1 MGLAE
6 FFTDDCVTYGHQD
19 LRSLI
24 SVRRDGRREMGGEMA
39 SLSFLVPRGVYVGIG
54 KAD

>member
-1 MGLAE
+1 MVLAE
-6 FFTDDCVTYGHQD
+6 FFTDDCVTHGHQD

-24 SVRRDGRREMGGEMA
+24 SVRGMGDEMA